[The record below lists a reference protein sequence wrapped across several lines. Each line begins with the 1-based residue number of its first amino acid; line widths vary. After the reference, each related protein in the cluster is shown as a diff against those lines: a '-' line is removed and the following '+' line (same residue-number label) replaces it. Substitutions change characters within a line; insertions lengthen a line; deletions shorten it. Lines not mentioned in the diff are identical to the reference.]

1 VPADERLEIYLN
13 DHLAGS
19 LAGIRL
25 ARRCLSREQGTGS
38 ESERFLTTL
47 VEDIDADRAVLEHV
61 MELVGARPN
70 ELKKGGALVVE
81 TLARVRQSMPLI
93 GAGSE
98 EVGAFEELELLSLG
112 IEGKR
117 LLWSAVRLLAD
128 ERLAPIDLSDL
139 EERAR
144 RQRDGLEK
152 LRLTAAVN
160 AFGRDAPRPG

>member
-1 VPADERLEIYLN
+1 VLPDERLETYLN

-38 ESERFLTTL
+38 ESERFLATL
-47 VEDIDADRAVLEHV
+47 VADIDADRVVLEQV
-61 MELVGARPN
+61 MERVGARHN

-81 TLARVRQSMPLI
+81 TLARVRHSMPLI
-93 GAGSE
+93 GLGSE

-117 LLWSAVRLLAD
+117 LLWSALRILTD
-128 ERLAPIDLSDL
+128 ERLTSIDLANL

-152 LRLTAAVN
+152 LRAAAALN
-160 AFGRDAPRPG
+160 AFSKDASRPS

>member
-1 VPADERLEIYLN
+1 VLPDERLETYLN

-25 ARRCLSREQGTGS
+25 ARRCLSREQGTS
-38 ESERFLTTL
+38 SDFERFLSTL
-47 VEDIDADRAVLEHV
+47 VEDIDADRVVLQQV
-61 MELVGARPN
+61 MERVGARHN

-81 TLARVRQSMPLI
+81 TLARVRHSMPLI

-98 EVGAFEELELLSLG
+98 QVETFEELELLSLG

-117 LLWSAVRLLAD
+117 LLWSALRLLAD
-128 ERLAPIDLSDL
+128 ERLTSFDLADL

-152 LRLTAAVN
+152 LRLAAAVN
-160 AFGRDAPRPG
+160 AFGRSEI